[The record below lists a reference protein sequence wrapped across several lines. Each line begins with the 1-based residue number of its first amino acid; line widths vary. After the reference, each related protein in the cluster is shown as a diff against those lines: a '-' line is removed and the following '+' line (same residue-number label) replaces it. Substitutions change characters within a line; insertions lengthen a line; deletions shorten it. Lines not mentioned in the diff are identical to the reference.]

1 MEGYKG
7 SRPSEMDASDKKFA
21 PSDIIGPCS
30 ICRSTSGHV
39 PDCAV
44 INESARDFHNADFLA
59 YALASGASEMRNQAC
74 EFLRDQG
81 MNESRI
87 SDSILH
93 QEQRRQIHQE
103 IKENLAKRLS
113 IDSIPT
119 ADELNAGVY
128 AEQLESHVRDAVFAL
143 RKKGYDTKGSGFGD
157 IDVEKLYLSGDN
169 TSFLTLGEGVIEQ
182 LTRLGVQIV
191 DDGEAIKFL
200 SAGKSVNEIKQ
211 TWDLI
216 AQILPDLGHVA
227 PQAKPYLGVFRYNAI
242 RSGKLPPDPIF
253 EAMWEKNHPKT

>member
-7 SRPSEMDASDKKFA
+7 PGPSEMDVPDKKSA
-21 PSDIIGPCS
+21 PSEVIGQCS
-30 ICRSTSGHV
+30 ICRASRGHL

-44 INESARDFHNADFLA
+44 INESARDFHNADLLA
-59 YALASGASEMRNQAC
+59 YALASGESEMRNQAC
-74 EFLRDQG
+74 EFLRAQG
-81 MNESRI
+81 MSEARI

-93 QEQRRQIHQE
+93 QEQRQQIHQE
-103 IKENLAKRLS
+103 IKENLVRRLS
-113 IDSIPT
+113 IDPIPT
-119 ADELNAGVY
+119 DDELNAGVY

-157 IDVEKLYLSGDN
+157 IDVEKLYLSGEN
-169 TSFLTLGEGVIEQ
+169 PSFSTLGKEVIEQ
-182 LTRLGVQIV
+182 LTSLGIQVA

-200 SAGKSVNEIKQ
+200 SAGKSVDEIKQ

-227 PQAKPYLGVFRYNAI
+227 PQAKPYLGVFKYNSI
-242 RSGKLPPDPIF
+242 RAGKLPPDPTF